1 MLPPAAMSKSNELL
15 PSVDGID
22 LINYVDES
30 QLEDVMRLVGQDLS
44 EPYSSKWETTSFV
57 LFMSRVTLQ
66 CTEPYPTSVLSFI
79 RSIHLSIFSTQMAAA
94 MYPSCPC

>member
-1 MLPPAAMSKSNELL
+1 MSKSNELL

-44 EPYSSKWETTSFV
+44 EPYSSKWETTSCIVFT
-57 LFMSRVTLQ
+57 SRVTLQ
-66 CTEPYPTSVLSFI
+66 CTEPYLTSVLSFI
-79 RSIHLSIFSTQMAAA
+79 RSIHLSIFSTQMAGA